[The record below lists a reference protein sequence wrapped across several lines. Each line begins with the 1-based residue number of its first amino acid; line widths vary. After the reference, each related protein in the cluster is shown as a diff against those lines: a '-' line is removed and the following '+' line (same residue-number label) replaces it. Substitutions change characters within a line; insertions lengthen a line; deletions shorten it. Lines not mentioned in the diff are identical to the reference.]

1 MKNWLTIGMSKYET
15 PGFEDTS
22 RFMTRAFPGRAAY
35 VEPPRAFRAWRWLE
49 RPVATWQTRTVD
61 EVDVYTPPLPVPGRI
76 DPLRLTLRLQAA
88 RLHRRLAA
96 RWGERWRDE
105 TIVYV
110 TNWTPYQQRF
120 ISLLGPRYVVFDLVD
135 DVLSFPYQMDEAA
148 VWQAWRKLAEAAT
161 AVLAVSPEL
170 VQMAETQLG
179 VSAHLLPNGVDFERF
194 QAPAGA
200 VQWDAQRDE
209 REGVPE
215 DRGLSAGEGI
225 REAAPSGEPRH
236 RRVGFA
242 GTLNHWI
249 DFDLLGALA
258 NAFPEVE
265 FQLMGR
271 VGTFASDA
279 QRAAYEALLAQEN
292 VHYLGMIPYA
302 HLPEALHSVDVLL
315 LPRRMTPASAASN
328 PLKLYEYLAVGKPIV
343 TACVPVPAD
352 ARTLVYTAT
361 GDTAEA
367 AAALRL
373 ALDEAAGRRPSRRAE
388 RQAYAQQHSWRNR
401 VEMVVDRVRAASRAR

>member
-1 MKNWLTIGMSKYET
+1 MKVVRLLPSLAMKPYGWLTVFPSSAMDARNAWFDALLAAKAVGVKLPSTRLAAIRPAIRRFTEIPLSFLRFPAAERQHATQAGINWHNTFVRQKSASFAMTPRAMAKNLAVPRPKYIFPRHLRPTIASPPSRGGSVAQLLWGSLRGRAMKNWLTIGMSKYET

-225 REAAPSGEPRH
+225 REAAPS
-236 RRVGFA
+236 
-242 GTLNHWI
+242 
-249 DFDLLGALA
+249 
-258 NAFPEVE
+258 
-265 FQLMGR
+265 
-271 VGTFASDA
+271 
-279 QRAAYEALLAQEN
+279 
-292 VHYLGMIPYA
+292 
-302 HLPEALHSVDVLL
+302 
-315 LPRRMTPASAASN
+315 
-328 PLKLYEYLAVGKPIV
+328 
-343 TACVPVPAD
+343 
-352 ARTLVYTAT
+352 
-361 GDTAEA
+361 
-367 AAALRL
+367 
-373 ALDEAAGRRPSRRAE
+373 
-388 RQAYAQQHSWRNR
+388 
-401 VEMVVDRVRAASRAR
+401 